1 MADPGGNG
9 WKSGIIPSA
18 RLGKAGKFRKGTT
31 QKAPN
36 GISGGTEIGDKRR

>member
-1 MADPGGNG
+1 MDG
-9 WKSGIIPSA
+9 KSGIIPSG

-36 GISGGTEIGDKRR
+36 GIGGGKELGDKRR